1 MSRIATTKMFFMSIP
16 LRAVVATL
24 AVLLGGCASHRTDVA
39 PLRVMTFNIR
49 LNLAS
54 DGPNAWPHRKE
65 AVASMIRFHDADLV
79 GLQEALP
86 EQLEDLDALLP
97 GYGRFGVGRATDLRG
112 EASAVLYRKSRLEV
126 LEQDT
131 FWLCETPE
139 VPGSKGW
146 DAAYERI
153 ATWGRV
159 RDRLSGVTFFHFNT
173 HLDHIG
179 KQARREGAR
188 LLADRMKQ
196 ITQPLILTGDFNDL
210 AASESNRIIIGSG
223 FTDAFDATRSPHHG
237 PTATWNGFKATEAGR
252 RIDFIFVRGPIAVLR
267 HAILSDTYDGGFV
280 SDHFPVVADLQIGA
294 IH

>member
-1 MSRIATTKMFFMSIP
+1 
-16 LRAVVATL
+16 
-24 AVLLGGCASHRTDVA
+24 
-39 PLRVMTFNIR
+39 MTFNIR

-97 GYGRFGVGRATDLRG
+97 GYGRFGVGRAADLRG
-112 EASAVLYRKSRLEV
+112 EFSAILYRKDRLEI

-131 FWLCETPE
+131 FWLSETPE
-139 VPGSKGW
+139 VAGSKGW

-159 RDRLSGVTFFHFNT
+159 RDRLSGQTFFHFNT

-179 KQARREGAR
+179 QQARREGAR
-188 LLADRMKQ
+188 LLASRMER
-196 ITQPLILTGDFNDL
+196 IAAGHPLILTGDFNDL
-210 AASESNRIIIGSG
+210 AASESNRIILASG
-223 FTDAFDATRSPHHG
+223 FADAFDVTRCPHHG
-237 PTATWNGFKATEAGR
+237 PTATWNGFKAIETGR
-252 RIDFIFVRGPIAVLR
+252 RIDFIFVRGAIAVLQ
-267 HAILSDTYDGGFV
+267 HAILSDTFDGRFP
-280 SDHFPVVADLQIGA
+280 SDHLPVVADLKIGA
-294 IH
+294 TPHPPSAPSPLCGGEKDPAH